1 MAQIFY
7 TDIPKLFECDI
18 SLSNAP
24 LTDAITRV
32 IFQVGGKKFMFS
44 GTVDGLGHCTFTIP
58 PLGSYNIIGSGTM
71 SLEIIVETEIFEPF
85 SDSISIVQS
94 NGSDF
99 NSFTAETNYDSVNN
113 IDGNYTWLNKK
124 VYDEAPYMVLPG
136 KKFNIKLGDNK
147 PDLCF
152 FVYKLGEQ
160 FGDPI
165 PLPNI
170 AQYTIT
176 LKVYDFNYRLVCMG
190 NVVNWN
196 QRTGQIT
203 YGFHHLD
210 FSESGIYYFEVE
222 FSCRDKSFTLPTNN
236 VKYEIIVRN

>member
-18 SLSNAP
+18 TLENAA
-24 LTDAITRV
+24 LTDAIPRI
-32 IFQVGGKKFMFS
+32 IFNVGGKKFMFS
-44 GTVDGLGHCTFTIP
+44 GVVDGTGHCIFNIP
-58 PLGSYNIIGSGTM
+58 PLGTYNIIGSGTM
-71 SLEIIVETEIFEPF
+71 NLEIIVDYVVFEPF
-85 SDSISIVQS
+85 TDTITIMQS

-99 NSFTAETNYDSVNN
+99 DSFTGETNYDSVNN

-147 PDLCF
+147 PDLSF

-165 PLPNI
+165 PLPDL
-170 AQYTIT
+170 AQYAIT
-176 LKVYDFNYRLVCMG
+176 LKVYDFNYRLICMG
-190 NVVNWN
+190 PVVKQN
-196 QRTGQIT
+196 QRTGQLT
-203 YGFHHLD
+203 YTFDSLD

-222 FSCRDKSFTLPTNN
+222 FLCRYSTFTLPTNN